1 VPPPWK
7 ALPVASLLK
16 LLLGLLGVAALA
28 LGVLALFQRRLL
40 YFPSPAEDAASLATA
55 ARLGVEPW
63 RDGRGAL
70 RGWRLAAGA
79 PRARLLVL
87 QGNAGSALDRL
98 VYVAALA
105 PRGLDVTL
113 LAYPGYPGRDGSP
126 TAGSLTSAALD
137 AIDALDAEGGPVWLL
152 GESLGSGV
160 AARAAAARPGAVRG
174 LILVTPFADLAGVM
188 RHHYPFVP
196 PFLLADRFRP
206 AEELAAFA
214 GPVFILAAGRD
225 EVTTL
230 EQAEALHEALAGP
243 KRLVVQPGATHNGL
257 DLSPGLPDWDEAVAF
272 LSRGR

>member
-1 VPPPWK
+1 MTRL
-7 ALPVASLLK
+7 ATLAK

-28 LGVLALFQRRLL
+28 LGLLALFQRKLL
-40 YFPSPAEDAASLATA
+40 YFPSPAEDAAGLAGA
-55 ARLGVEPW
+55 ARLGVAPW
-63 RDGRGAL
+63 RDERGAL
-70 RGWRLAAGA
+70 RGWRLAASA

-98 VYVAALA
+98 MYVAALA

-113 LAYPGYPGRDGSP
+113 LAYPGYAGRAGSP
-126 TAGSLTSAALD
+126 SAASLTAAALD
-137 AIDALDAEGGPVWLL
+137 AVDALAAEGGPVWLL

-160 AARAAAARPGAVRG
+160 AARAAAARPAAVRG
-174 LILVTPFADLAGVM
+174 LLLVTPFADLAGVM

-196 PFLLADRFRP
+196 PFLLLDRFRP
-206 AEELAAFA
+206 AVELAGFP
-214 GPVFILAAGRD
+214 GPVYILAAGRD

-230 EQAEALHEALAGP
+230 AQAEALHEALPGP

-257 DLSPGLPDWDEAVAF
+257 NLSPGLADWDEAVAF

>member
-1 VPPPWK
+1 
-7 ALPVASLLK
+7 VASLAK
-16 LLLGLLGVAALA
+16 LLLGLLAVAALL
-28 LGVLALFQRRLL
+28 LGVLALFQRKLL
-40 YFPSPAEDAASLATA
+40 YFPSPAEDGAALATA

-63 RDGRGAL
+63 RDERGAL
-70 RGWRLAAGA
+70 RGWRLAASA

-98 VYVAALA
+98 MYVAALA

-113 LAYPGYPGRDGSP
+113 LAYPGYAGR
-126 TAGSLTSAALD
+126 AGAPSADALTEAALD
-137 AIDALDAEGGPVWLL
+137 AIDALAAEGGPVWLL

-160 AARAAAARPGAVRG
+160 AARAAAARPDTVRG

-196 PFLLADRFRP
+196 PFLLLDRFRP
-206 AEELAAFA
+206 AEELAAFP

-230 EQAEALHEALAGP
+230 GEAEALHEALTGP
-243 KRLVVQPGATHNGL
+243 RRFTVQEGATHNGL
-257 DLSPGLPDWDEAVAF
+257 DLSPGRPEWDDAVGF